1 MRDDQVYL
9 RDILDAIRRIESYT
23 SVGREAFLNTELY
36 QDAVIR
42 QLAVIGEASRK
53 LSESLRA
60 SHAEVPWPRIFAL
73 RNLLIHDYAGVS
85 LETVWKITEENLPL
99 LKKQVQVILDGL
111 A

>member
-60 SHAEVPWPRIFAL
+60 SHGEVPWPRIFAL

-99 LKKQVQVILDGL
+99 LKKQVQAILEGL